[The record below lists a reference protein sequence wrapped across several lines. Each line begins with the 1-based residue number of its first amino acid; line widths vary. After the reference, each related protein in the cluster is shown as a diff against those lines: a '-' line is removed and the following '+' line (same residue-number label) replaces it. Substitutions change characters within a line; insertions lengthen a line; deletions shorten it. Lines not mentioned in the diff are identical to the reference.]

1 MKVFLLI
8 MENSHN
14 LASEVIGA
22 YADLDRARSD
32 RLACIKKN
40 PECFFEIQEMNV
52 V

>member
-32 RLACIKKN
+32 RLACMKKN
-40 PECFFEIQEMNV
+40 PDCFFEIQEMTV

>member
-8 MENSHN
+8 MQNSHN

-40 PECFFEIQEMNV
+40 PDYFFEIQEMNV